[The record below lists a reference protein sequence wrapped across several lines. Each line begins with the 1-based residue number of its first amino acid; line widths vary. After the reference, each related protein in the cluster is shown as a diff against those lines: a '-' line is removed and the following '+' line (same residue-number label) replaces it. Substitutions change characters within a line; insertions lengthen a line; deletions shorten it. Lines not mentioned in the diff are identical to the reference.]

1 MNSDETEILLVEASQ
16 NDVDLTLHAAE
27 RENLAHHI
35 AVARHGEEAL
45 DLLFCHRV
53 FADRSFEP
61 LPRLIVLVPKPRPA
75 PSNEGT
81 MTSTGVGVA
90 TEVSSKARLKLEVLI
105 VDDNFADSDLM
116 LLELQR
122 GGFDVAG
129 EVVRTADEVRRRVRE
144 RTPDVVLAEYNLGHG
159 QSKDVQKVIRS
170 EGLDIPLILVSG
182 ARGDETAVECL
193 KQGATDYVLKAS
205 LDRLPDSVR
214 RALQEKHLRDEPRLA
229 QEQLAQKVEALAR
242 SNSNLE
248 QFAYAASHDLQEP
261 LRMEASYTQLLSERY
276 TGKLDAQADKY
287 IQYAMSGAI
296 RMQTLIQDLLAISR
310 VGRPG
315 MAMARTDCNAAVQE
329 ALESLQLAIDT
340 SRATVVHRFMPTVMA
355 NAVQLRQVFQNLVA
369 NAIKFHG
376 PAAPEIQIEAQ
387 CQSNE
392 WTFSVKEN
400 GIGIAPE
407 HAVNIFIV
415 FNRWH
420 TQVEYDG
427 NGIGLAICKKI
438 IEQPGGKIWDDSHDG
453 PGATFQFTL
462 PAATQPAPER
472 AQGAIHS

>member
-1 MNSDETEILLVEASQ
+1 
-16 NDVDLTLHAAE
+16 
-27 RENLAHHI
+27 
-35 AVARHGEEAL
+35 
-45 DLLFCHRV
+45 
-53 FADRSFEP
+53 
-61 LPRLIVLVPKPRPA
+61 
-75 PSNEGT
+75 
-81 MTSTGVGVA
+81 
-90 TEVSSKARLKLEVLI
+90 
-105 VDDNFADSDLM
+105 
-116 LLELQR
+116 
-122 GGFDVAG
+122 
-129 EVVRTADEVRRRVRE
+129 
-144 RTPDVVLAEYNLGHG
+144 
-159 QSKDVQKVIRS
+159 
-170 EGLDIPLILVSG
+170 
-182 ARGDETAVECL
+182 
-193 KQGATDYVLKAS
+193 
-205 LDRLPDSVR
+205 
-214 RALQEKHLRDEPRLA
+214 
-229 QEQLAQKVEALAR
+229 
-242 SNSNLE
+242 
-248 QFAYAASHDLQEP
+248 
-261 LRMEASYTQLLSERY
+261 
-276 TGKLDAQADKY
+276 
-287 IQYAMSGAI
+287 
-296 RMQTLIQDLLAISR
+296 MQTLIQDLLAISR

-438 IEQPGGKIWDDSHDG
+438 IEQHGGKIWDDSHDG

>member
-16 NDVDLTLHAAE
+16 NDVDLILHAAE

-61 LPRLIVLVPKPRPA
+61 LPRLIVLVPKPRSA

-90 TEVSSKARLKLEVLI
+90 TEASSKARLKLEVLI

-144 RTPDVVLAEYNLGHG
+144 RTPDVVLAEYNLGNG
-159 QSKDVQKVIRS
+159 QGKDVQKVIRS

-193 KQGATDYVLKAS
+193 KHGATDYVLKDS

-214 RALQEKHLRDEPRLA
+214 RALQEKHLRDEHRLA
-229 QEQLAQKVEALAR
+229 QEQLAQKVEELAR

-261 LRMEASYTQLLSERY
+261 LRRVASHTQLLSERY

-329 ALESLQLAIDT
+329 ALESLRLAIDT
-340 SRATVVHRFMPTVMA
+340 SRASVVHRFM
-355 NAVQLRQVFQNLVA
+355 
-369 NAIKFHG
+369 AIKFHG

-387 CQSNE
+387 CQGNE
-392 WTFSVKEN
+392 WTFSVKDN
-400 GIGIAPE
+400 GIGVAPE

-438 IEQPGGKIWDDSHDG
+438 IEQHGGKIWVDSHEG
-453 PGATFQFTL
+453 PGATFKFTL
-462 PAATQPAPER
+462 PAATQPAPAR